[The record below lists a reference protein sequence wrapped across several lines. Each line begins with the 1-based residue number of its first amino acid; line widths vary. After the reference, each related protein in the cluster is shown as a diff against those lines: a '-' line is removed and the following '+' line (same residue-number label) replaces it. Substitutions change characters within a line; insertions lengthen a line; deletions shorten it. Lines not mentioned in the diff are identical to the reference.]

1 MKRITMGSEVLVTDA
16 RVADLVLS
24 YAGVLARSGSADTV
38 RIPVVA
44 ESGRVQEAQLL
55 IGPASQIVV
64 TEDGAGGPD
73 LDSGAALDEIEHRMA
88 RYGSHVPDDGIDPQ
102 NYVVQFDDYEPAAS
116 IGDAASGDGTDR

>member
-1 MKRITMGSEVLVTDA
+1 MKRITMGSEVLITDA

-44 ESGRVQEAQLL
+44 ESGEVQEAQLL

-64 TEDGAGGPD
+64 TEYGAGGPD
-73 LDSGAALDEIEHRMA
+73 LAPDPALDEIEHRMA

-102 NYVVQFDDYEPAAS
+102 AYVVQFDDYEPTAPSADS
-116 IGDAASGDGTDR
+116 TDR